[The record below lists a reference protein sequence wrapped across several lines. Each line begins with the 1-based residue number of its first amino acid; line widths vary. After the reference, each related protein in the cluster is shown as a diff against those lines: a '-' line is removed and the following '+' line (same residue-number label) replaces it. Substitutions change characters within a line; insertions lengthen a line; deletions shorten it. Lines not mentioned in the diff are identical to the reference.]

1 MPSINPTIVL
11 FTPRILVRNNGM
23 SGYIISLDTS
33 MKKLTQPRVKTLR
46 SRPRNFLLL
55 LSIGLSQRLKIRHK
69 GKGKDFVL
77 KLPFFN
83 LCKYHNGLVPFIQRT
98 VSLDDGRTHDS
109 ATEVLYLFKVE
120 CFYKHGGLCEAF
132 YLGRDFFILV
142 NPHLQPVIGDSLC
155 LRLQM
160 QQIFSACLLYLFSIV
175 FSGII
180 QLQDIGIVE
189 DPADNRLKTCR
200 SDGLA
205 HVRYIKP
212 HVVSDS

>member
-77 KLPFFN
+77 KLPFLN
-83 LCKYHNGLVPFIQRT
+83 LCKYHNGLVPFIQRA

-109 ATEVLYLFKVE
+109 STEVLYLFKIE
-120 CFYKHGGLCEAF
+120 CFYKHGGLCEALYF
-132 YLGRDFFILV
+132 CRSLFILINPHV
-142 NPHLQPVIGDSLC
+142 NPVVGHC
-155 LRLQM
+155 FCFCLQM
-160 QQIFSACLLYLFSIV
+160 QHVFAAFFLCLFNIV

-180 QLQDIGIVE
+180 KLQDIGIVE
-189 DPADNRLKTCR
+189 DPPYNKLKTRCA
-200 SDGLA
+200 DGLA
-205 HVRYIKP
+205 HV
-212 HVVSDS
+212 